1 MTQKDLNNWIMYH
14 EIHRLQRLGFGISKI
29 ARYLKCNFRTVQK
42 YLNMNDQEYE
52 QFLINSSKRNK
63 ILDCYETFLKAKL
76 MDYPDSTTA
85 QLHDWLKEHHP
96 DFPQVSPRT
105 VFNFVMFL
113 RQKHNIPLEV
123 KVREYLPVEE
133 LPYGEQAQVD
143 FGEYNMLTSMGKRKK
158 VKFFV
163 MVLSRS
169 RMKFI
174 WFLDKPFTSETVV
187 IAHEKAFGFYQGI
200 PRVLVYDQDR
210 TIIVDEN
217 IGEIILTTVFKQY
230 TKSRNFKLHFCRK
243 SDPQS
248 KGKVENVVQYVKK
261 NFLYNRTF
269 FDIENLN
276 EEAIAWLG
284 RTANYLPHNYTKKP
298 PCQEFLIEKTHL
310 SLFIPLA
317 VEHVEF
323 KLYNVRKTNVISYK
337 SNFYMLPPGIYN
349 GTGTQVNVQ
358 EIREMVHI
366 YNLQLD
372 LLCSYPL
379 STLKGQTIGSF
390 NRQRDV
396 SSKIDSLMDQLLPY
410 FTEKTLAM
418 KWLMEIKEKYPRY
431 IRDHLLMIF
440 DTLTKVEDKGTADK
454 ALAFCIKNSLINGME
469 FRDVYY
475 CILEDRVLK
484 KHVLQDIILFDK
496 NNQEK
501 INENPQVS
509 NINDYEIII
518 NQKNKK

>member
-29 ARYLKCNFRTVQK
+29 ARYLKFNFRTVQK
-42 YLNMNDQEYE
+42 YLNMSEQEYE
-52 QFLINSSKRNK
+52 YSLINSSKRNK
-63 ILDCYETFLKAKL
+63 ILGCYETFVKGKL
-76 MDYPDSTTA
+76 IDYPDSTTA

-96 DFPQVSPRT
+96 DFPEVSPRT

-113 RQKHNIPLEV
+113 RQKHNIPLEAR
-123 KVREYLPVEE
+123 VREYFPVEE

-143 FGEYNMLTSMGKRKK
+143 FGEYNMITSMGKRKK

-169 RMKFI
+169 RMKFV

-187 IAHEKAFGFYQGI
+187 TAHEIAFAFYQGI
-200 PRVLVYDQDR
+200 TRIVVYDQDR

-217 IGEIILTTVFKQY
+217 IGDIILTTVFKQY
-230 TKSRNFKLHFCRK
+230 TKSRSFKLHFCRK
-243 SDPQS
+243 SDPES

-276 EEAIAWLG
+276 QEAIAWLG
-284 RTANYLPHNYTKKP
+284 RTANFLPHNYTKKP
-298 PCQEFLIEKTHL
+298 PYEEFLIEKTHL
-310 SLFIPLA
+310 SPFIPLTIEPVA
-317 VEHVEF
+317 F

-337 SNFYMLPPGIYN
+337 SNFYILPVGIYN
-349 GTGTQVNVQ
+349 GTGTQVKVQ
-358 EIREMVHI
+358 EIKELVHI
-366 YNLQLD
+366 FNLQMD

-379 STLKGQTIGSF
+379 STLKGQTIGTFS
-390 NRQRDV
+390 RQRDI
-396 SSKIDSLMDQLLPY
+396 SNKIESLMDQLLPF
-410 FTEKTLAM
+410 FTEKTIAI

-431 IRDHLLMIF
+431 IRDHLLMIL
-440 DTLTKVEDKGTADK
+440 DTLTRVEDGHTADK
-454 ALAFCIKNSLINGME
+454 ALEFCIKNSLINGTE

-475 CILEDRVLK
+475 CILDDKVIKNEPLEN
-484 KHVLQDIILFDK
+484 IPLFDK
-496 NNQEK
+496 NNLSK

-509 NINDYEIII
+509 NINDYETIIS
-518 NQKNKK
+518 K

>member
-29 ARYLKCNFRTVQK
+29 ARYLEFNFRTVQK
-42 YLNMNDQEYE
+42 YLNMSEQEYE
-52 QFLINSSKRNK
+52 QSLINSSKRNK
-63 ILDCYETFLKAKL
+63 ILDCYEPFVKGKL
-76 MDYPDSTTA
+76 IDYPDSTTA
-85 QLHDWLKEHHP
+85 QLHDWLKEHYA
-96 DFPQVSPRT
+96 DFPEVSPRT

-113 RQKHNIPLEV
+113 RQKHNIPLEPR
-123 KVREYLPVEE
+123 VREYFPVEE

-143 FGEYNMLTSMGKRKK
+143 FGEYNMITSMGKRKK
-158 VKFFV
+158 VRFFV

-169 RMKFI
+169 RMKFV

-187 IAHEKAFGFYQGI
+187 NGHELAFAFFQGI
-200 PRVLVYDQDR
+200 PMVVVYDQDR

-217 IGEIILTTVFKQY
+217 IGEIILTAVFKQY
-230 TKSRNFKLHFCRK
+230 TKSRSFKLHFCRK

-276 EEAIAWLG
+276 QEVLAWLV

-298 PCQEFLIEKTHL
+298 PYQEFLIEKPYL
-310 SLFIPLA
+310 SLFIPLTIEPVA
-317 VEHVEF
+317 Y

-337 SNFYMLPPGIYN
+337 SNFYLLPMGIYN
-349 GTGTQVNVQ
+349 GTGTQVKV
-358 EIREMVHI
+358 RETKDIVHI
-366 YNLQLD
+366 FNLQMD

-379 STLKGQTIGSF
+379 STLKGQTIGTF
-390 NRQRDV
+390 NRQRNIA
-396 SSKIDSLMDQLLPY
+396 SKIEALMDQLLPY
-410 FTEKTLAM
+410 FTEKANAM
-418 KWLMEIKEKYPRY
+418 KWLMEVKEKYPRY

-440 DTLTKVEDKGTADK
+440 DTLTKVEDKYTADK
-454 ALAFCIKNSLINGME
+454 ALNFCIKNSLINGTE

-475 CILEDRVLK
+475 CILDDKVIKNEPLENIP
-484 KHVLQDIILFDK
+484 LLDK
-496 NNQEK
+496 NNLTK

-509 NINDYEIII
+509 NINDYEIIL
-518 NQKNKK
+518 NQ